1 MAAMTQSRARWRWP
15 GGKGRAS
22 GPAADDADRPLELD
36 PVRAGAG
43 VRGGGADQGADRV
56 VGEQVAPDLLAHHVR
71 RFGAQDLSRAAEVGL
86 ELGVPG
92 LVLPSS
98 VIGLR
103 EDRRRG
109 VREIRDGGDQ
119 GDDLVLPVALA
130 IGDLVLDDAHVP
142 GVPRVQVPSGTGGFA
157 ERGPCLAPDRRA
169 YHYG

>member
-1 MAAMTQSRARWRWP
+1 MAALTRARTRWRWA
-15 GGKGRAS
+15 GGKNRAGGPGAGDG

-36 PVRAGAG
+36 PVRIGAR

-56 VGEQVAPDLLAHHVR
+56 VGEQVAPDLLLHHVR

-103 EDRRRG
+103 E
-109 VREIRDGGDQ
+109 
-119 GDDLVLPVALA
+119 
-130 IGDLVLDDAHVP
+130 
-142 GVPRVQVPSGTGGFA
+142 
-157 ERGPCLAPDRRA
+157 
-169 YHYG
+169 